1 MAGLHVHL
9 HFHPEHEP
17 ESVNFRHRRLTV
29 YQLRATVNASGDL
42 DNALHAVADLVLS
55 YIAKYLYVKLPSEAT
70 EYRSFELDVK
80 EDDVKAY
87 RLKNA
92 ASGLPGSVLRQ
103 RITSAGSM
111 MSP

>member
-1 MAGLHVHL
+1 MPFSYANT
-9 HFHPEHEP
+9 
-17 ESVNFRHRRLTV
+17 NFRHRRLTV

-70 EYRSFELDVK
+70 AVLNLIVK
-80 EDDVKAY
+80 EDDVNAY

-103 RITSAGSM
+103 RIASAGSM
-111 MSP
+111 MSL

>member
-1 MAGLHVHL
+1 MPFSYANT
-9 HFHPEHEP
+9 
-17 ESVNFRHRRLTV
+17 NFRHRRLTV

-55 YIAKYLYVKLPSEAT
+55 YIAKYLYVKLHQKQ
-70 EYRSFELDVK
+70 RNIIVLNLIVK
-80 EDDVKAY
+80 EDDVNAY

-111 MSP
+111 MSL